1 MAMKSESWLAYA
13 MTSNFPCLSGGRV
26 MLYPESHEAFFAGRN
41 MHLSRTHFQFLTA
54 LLSNF
59 CKTVPYSRLMHVEDR
74 TLTHSEQNLL
84 KVQMFHLRKLL
95 SRHEAGLEIRNV
107 YGRGYQI
114 RPV

>member
-13 MTSNFPCLSGGRV
+13 MTCNFPSLSGGSV
-26 MLYPESHEAFFAGRN
+26 ILYPESHEAFFAGKN
-41 MHLSRTHFQFLTA
+41 VHLSRTHFRFLTA

-59 CKTVPYSRLMHVEDR
+59 CQTVPYCRLIHVEDR
-74 TLTHSEQNLL
+74 ILTQGEQNLL

-95 SRHEAGLEIRNV
+95 KRYDAGLEIRNV

-114 RPV
+114 RPI

>member
-26 MLYPESHEAFFAGRN
+26 MLYPESHEAFFASKN
-41 MHLSRTHFQFLTA
+41 VHLSRTHLRFLTV
-54 LLSNF
+54 LLSHF

-74 TLTHSEQNLL
+74 PLTQGEQNLL

-95 SRHEAGLEIRNV
+95 KRYDAGLEIRNV

-114 RPV
+114 RPI